1 MVGTDIIEVSRI
13 EKLIK
18 EKGDKFLNKIYRW
31 QEIEYCESKGL
42 NKYQHYAGKFAA
54 KEAIFKAIDVSCR
67 FGREYKLRLKDIQIN
82 NWPKGES
89 KYDAPEGSP
98 YVTFWDEEGLMDD
111 YIPDTSQLS
120 VQVSISHTK
129 EYAIAFAMVTK

>member
-1 MVGTDIIEVSRI
+1 MIGTDIIEVSRI

-67 FGREYKLRLKDIQIN
+67 FGQEYKLRLKDIQIN
-82 NWPKGES
+82 NWRTLMDD
-89 KYDAPEGSP
+89 DALPEGAP
-98 YVTFWDEEGLMDD
+98 YVTFWDDEGLMDD
-111 YIPDTSQLS
+111 YISHYYAK
-120 VQVSISHTK
+120 VSISHTK
-129 EYAIAFAMVTK
+129 EYAVAFAMLVEK